1 MHAHRNVGHVGHI
14 GHDDSG
20 VEGGSWELRD
30 GVDAGL
36 PNGPFPL
43 GGLTL
48 FLDPLL
54 GFLGLLLGKFDLP
67 EGFGVDADVEDH
79 VVLLLVELMDFAP
92 VVGVVNQKQF
102 SLLLVPEVDSS
113 EIGAV
118 VVDGEDVDLEDIG
131 VDFPEDFNKFFLEL
145 FFGDSFRF
153 AESLGDQ
160 RNEGIILFIME
171 KEFDLPNWIIDDA
184 FSHLLVY
191 FVGVFNVIK
200 FKESTSL
207 NFVDF
212 LFRVFLDYFLFLGDN
227 RIVLNG
233 WVVGM
238 LSNDHLG
245 DVFGLLLDIGLI
257 LFVFVV

>member
-1 MHAHRNVGHVGHI
+1 MENVRV
-14 GHDDSG
+14 
-20 VEGGSWELRD
+20 
-30 GVDAGL
+30 
-36 PNGPFPL
+36 
-43 GGLTL
+43 
-48 FLDPLL
+48 
-54 GFLGLLLGKFDLP
+54 DLP
-67 EGFGVDADVEDH
+67 E
-79 VVLLLVELMDFAP
+79 DFD
-92 VVGVVNQKQF
+92 Q
-102 SLLLVPEVDSS
+102 
-113 EIGAV
+113 
-118 VVDGEDVDLEDIG
+118 
-131 VDFPEDFNKFFLEL
+131 FFLKL
-145 FFGDSFRF
+145 FIGESFRF
-153 AESLGDQ
+153 TESLGDQ
-160 RNEGIILFIME
+160 RNEGVILLIVE
-171 KEFDLPNWIIDDA
+171 KEFDLPNWIIDDT

-191 FVGVFNVIK
+191 FVGVFNVVK